1 VENIL
6 PEDEFS
12 RHNDLVIVTHSLGTR
27 IVFDVL
33 GGLGDDEFFKKLM
46 NDLMEKNE
54 AQLGEADSKTLERVN
69 RLKVVFA
76 RSLSKLFILTNQV
89 PLIEL
94 SELKNPLDY
103 GSGSKKRDLGIGF
116 TKFLELRKAPLQVVT
131 FTDPNDLLSY
141 DLKCWYDRHVLR
153 WRDHVE
159 SAAKTYATETGNGTR
174 IYYEQVF
181 TCPPPTDGE
190 WLERYRALWNKE
202 KESIQL
208 VDVSVSFYGWKS
220 FRPIIADPSSAH
232 SGYFRK
238 GESAVHRLIA
248 CGGEPKK
255 GLGACPKP

>member
-1 VENIL
+1 M
-6 PEDEFS
+6 
-12 RHNDLVIVTHSLGTR
+12 HNDLVIVTHSLGTR

-33 GGLGDDEFFKKLM
+33 GGLGNDEFFKKLM

-54 AQLGEADSKTLERVN
+54 AQLGEVDSKTLERVN

-141 DLKCWYDRHVLR
+141 DLKCWYDKHVLR
-153 WRDHVE
+153 RRDHVV
-159 SAAKTYATETGNGTR
+159 SAAETYAKETGNGTR
-174 IYYEQVF
+174 IYYEKVF
-181 TCPPPTDGE
+181 TCPPPTDEE
-190 WLERYRALWNKE
+190 WLKQYRSVWNKE
-202 KESIQL
+202 KGSIQL
-208 VDVSVSFYGWKS
+208 VDVSVSFHGWKS
-220 FRPIIADPSSAH
+220 FRPFIADPSSAH
-232 SGYFRK
+232 SGYFQK

-255 GLGACPKP
+255 EPRACPKP